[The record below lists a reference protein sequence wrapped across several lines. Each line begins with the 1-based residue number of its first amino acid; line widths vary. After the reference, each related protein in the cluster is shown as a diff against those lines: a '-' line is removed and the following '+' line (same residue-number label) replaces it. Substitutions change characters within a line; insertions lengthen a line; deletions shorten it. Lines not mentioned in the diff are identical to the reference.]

1 MSRPNL
7 LKIDDQLLRMAQ
19 LLGLVWICGSLLGI
33 AVALH
38 ASVAMAMPLAFV
50 AISATAPIG
59 LYLCGTR
66 LRGREGRAWALH
78 RLVDDHV
85 ELSVT
90 ALLRDSDFTKASFE
104 RAMRD
109 LNTSGVALLVWDRKT
124 NVVQDGRVRTSRV
137 QIDDCTACGAK
148 ISMNVNLADIAS
160 QRCPYCQGL
169 VGNAELLEEKARL
182 IDTLDADP
190 VVSNT
195 RAQPP
200 SDFSVGLFIFLTLLF
215 WPFGALYAFRK
226 WQAYQG
232 WELTER
238 LAASSCSASGS
249 SS

>member
-19 LLGLVWICGSLLGI
+19 LLGLVWICGSFVGI

-38 ASVAMAMPLAFV
+38 ASVAMAMPLVFV

-66 LRGREGRAWALH
+66 LRRREGRAWALH

-90 ALLRDSDFTKASFE
+90 DLLRDSDFTKATFE
-104 RAMRD
+104 RAIRD
-109 LNTSGVALLVWDRKT
+109 LNNSGIALLVWDRKT
-124 NVVQDGRVRTSRV
+124 NVVQDGRLRTSRV

-169 VGNAELLEEKARL
+169 VGNAELLERPHEQR
-182 IDTLDADP
+182 
-190 VVSNT
+190 
-195 RAQPP
+195 
-200 SDFSVGLFIFLTLLF
+200 FLTPGLEIDGEQLDF
-215 WPFGALYAFRK
+215 CAVRPRDQSPATAPIPVESRH
-226 WQAYQG
+226 AI
-232 WELTER
+232 E
-238 LAASSCSASGS
+238 
-249 SS
+249 